1 MDIATFTTIATSTAV
16 ATSTANLNEVP
27 EWFSYTVDI
36 ILILVF
42 LFIIFFVKPDEN
54 LKKEVTSEGDEQ
66 PNPLEQ
72 VLKTDSKEES
82 ETDTNTSDDVE
93 HRD

>member
-1 MDIATFTTIATSTAV
+1 MEIATFTSIATSTVV
-16 ATSTANLNEVP
+16 ATSTAKLNDVP

-42 LFIIFFVKPDEN
+42 LFILFFVKPDEN
-54 LKKEVTSEGDEQ
+54 LKKEDTAEEE
-66 PNPLEQ
+66 PNPLEK

-82 ETDTNTSDDVE
+82 ESDTNVGNDAE
-93 HRD
+93 QRD